1 MIKTLLNRTG
11 SMMKYRSLIQFF
23 FDRVVLK
30 NPKIVIVCMLAAV
43 VFFGFGIKY
52 FRLDASSETLVLEK
66 DKDLRYSRLISS
78 RYGEH
83 SSLVLTF
90 TPRDRLFSEQT
101 QTTLGRLRDDL
112 KSEKNVLSVVSIL
125 DVPLFESPPVSL
137 KELTG
142 ELPTLSSGCV
152 DREMAKVEFRDS
164 PIYRNLLVSPDL
176 KTTALLVN
184 FIDDALSRE
193 LAARRDTLWQK
204 KISGS
209 STPADYTELKDVV
222 KQLQQHNDKMRFRR
236 HQDIV
241 AIRKIMDKYRGDADL
256 FLGGG
261 SMISDDMITFIKN
274 DLKVFG
280 VGVLMFLIL
289 TLGIIF
295 RRIRWV
301 CLPMLCCGISV
312 ICMIGLLGW
321 LGWKVT
327 VVSSNFIS
335 LQLITTIAIV
345 IYLIV
350 QYRELLARNPQ
361 THNRQLISDTIRMM
375 LKPCWYTA
383 ITTIAGFGS
392 LVLCNILPVIMFG
405 WMMMIS
411 LIVSL
416 IVSFLLFPA
425 VLVLMPKETPPDR
438 QTSRF
443 SLTPIFAGFTEAH
456 GMLIIVIS
464 GLVLIASLIGILRLK
479 VENSFIDYF
488 HKSTEI
494 YQGMKVIDQ
503 SLGGTTPLDVIVDFG
518 ESNVRLTAVAS
529 STNAGDSVFD
539 KFDEFDKAAMQE
551 KYWFTS
557 DKMNRI
563 KSVQAYIE
571 SLPETGKVL
580 SLATILSVAE
590 KLNGGK
596 PLDSFQ
602 LALLYSEMPD
612 KFRDMLIR
620 PYVSVKDNEVR
631 FSVRVKD
638 SEKTLQRNELLKKI
652 RSDLTGK
659 LGFSREYVHLTGLL
673 VLYNNML
680 QSLFDSQIVT
690 LGITVL
696 MLTGMFLVLFRSL
709 KIVLIAMI
717 PNVLPVSVVL
727 GVMGW
732 LNIPLDMMTITIAA
746 ISMGIA
752 VDTTIHYIHRFK
764 HEFQKDCKYLPTMYR
779 CHGSIGRAMY
789 YTSATIII
797 GFSIMA
803 LSNFIPSVYFG
814 LLTGLVMFIA
824 ILAALTLLPQ
834 LLILVKPFGK
844 ESKAKHDEEENNQ

>member
-1 MIKTLLNRTG
+1 
-11 SMMKYRSLIQFF
+11 MKYRSLTQSF
-23 FDRVVLK
+23 FDRVVLEH
-30 NPKIVIVCMLAAV
+30 PKIVIVCMLAAV
-43 VFFGFGIKY
+43 IFLGFGTKY
-52 FRLDASSETLVLEK
+52 FRLDASEETLFLEN
-66 DKDLRYSRLISS
+66 DKDLNYSRLISS

-83 SSLVLTF
+83 DSLMLTV
-90 TPRDRLFSEQT
+90 TPRGRLFSEQALA
-101 QTTLGRLRDDL
+101 TLGRLRDDL
-112 KSEKNVLSVVSIL
+112 KSEKSVSSVISIL

-142 ELPTLSSGCV
+142 ELPTLSSGRI
-152 DREMAKVEFRDS
+152 DKDMASVEFRDS

-176 KTTALLVN
+176 KTTALLIN
-184 FIDDALSRE
+184 FTDDDVYRD
-193 LAARRDTLWQK
+193 LAVRRDTLRQK
-204 KISGS
+204 KVSGS
-209 STPADYTELKDVV
+209 LAPAEHTELKDVV
-222 KQLQQHNDKMRFRR
+222 EQLQQHNDEMRFRR
-236 HQDIV
+236 HQDIF
-241 AIRKIMDKYRGDADL
+241 AIRKIMDKYRGDAAL

-261 SMISDDMITFIKN
+261 SVIADDTITFIKN

-280 VGVLMFLIL
+280 AGALMFLIL

-301 CLPMLCCGISV
+301 CLLMLCCGISV
-312 ICMIGLLGW
+312 ICMFGLLGW

-335 LQLITTIAIV
+335 LQLITTVGIV

-350 QYRELLARNPQ
+350 RYRELLVKNPQ
-361 THNRQLISDTIRMM
+361 APNRQLISDTIRMM
-375 LKPCWYTA
+375 LKPCWYA
-383 ITTIAGFGS
+383 VITTIAGFGS
-392 LVLCNILPVIMFG
+392 LLLCGILPVIMFG

-416 IVSFLLFPA
+416 IVSFLFFPA
-425 VLVLMPKETPPDR
+425 ILVLMPKETPPDR

-443 SLTPIFAGFTEAH
+443 SLTSVLARFTEAH
-456 GMLIIVIS
+456 GVLIIVIS
-464 GLVLIASLIGILRLK
+464 GLVLIASMIGILRLK

-494 YQGMKVIDQ
+494 YRGMKVIDQ
-503 SLGGTTPLDVIVDFG
+503 SLGGTIPLDVIVDFG
-518 ESNVRLTAVAS
+518 EPNTRPAAVEPAARADDTA
-529 STNAGDSVFD
+529 
-539 KFDEFDKAAMQE
+539 FDEFTELDKAERDE

-557 DKMNRI
+557 DKMSRI
-563 KSVQAYIE
+563 KSVHAYLE
-571 SLPETGKVL
+571 SLPGTGKVM
-580 SLATILSVAE
+580 SLASAWSIAE

-596 PLDSFQ
+596 PLDSFE
-602 LALLYSEMPD
+602 LALLYSETPD
-612 KFRDMLIR
+612 KFRSMLIK
-620 PYVSVKDNEVR
+620 PYVSVNDNEAHFWVR
-631 FSVRVKD
+631 FKD
-638 SEKTLQRNELLKKI
+638 LEKTMHRNELLKKI
-652 RSDLTGK
+652 KRDLTGK
-659 LGFSREYVHLTGLL
+659 FGFSEEHVHLTGLM

-680 QSLFDSQIVT
+680 QSLFGSQIVT

-696 MLTGMFLVLFRSL
+696 ILAGMFLVLFKSL
-709 KIVLIAMI
+709 KIALIAMI

-732 LNIPLDMMTITIAA
+732 LSIPLDMMTITIAA

-752 VDTTIHYIHRFK
+752 VNTTIHYVYRFK
-764 HEFQKDCKYLPTMYR
+764 HEFQKDRKYLPTMYR

-789 YTSATIII
+789 YTSATIIM
-797 GFSIMA
+797 GFSILA

-844 ESKAKHDEEENNQ
+844 EPKAKHDEKEKGQ